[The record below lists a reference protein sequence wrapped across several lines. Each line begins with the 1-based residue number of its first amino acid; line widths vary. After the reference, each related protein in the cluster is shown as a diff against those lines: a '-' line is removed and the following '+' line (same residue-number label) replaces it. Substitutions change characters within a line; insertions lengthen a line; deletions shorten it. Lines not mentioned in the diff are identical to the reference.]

1 MVTALITPQLN
12 LCRSVELS
20 PSLRFCAGEHQ
31 APRARSPFSLHPTSR
46 RCSPRALLALGRSLP
61 PGGTSP
67 LELGSSRCDAASGTV
82 RIQPPGQRRSLGTL
96 RSPRTHEQHSLPR
109 EGQSPGWQVWISPPP
124 ASPAFAVLEGER
136 GVGGRGEPP
145 PPALSRLRSPQV
157 ARRRGCGAGDTSAS
171 CLPVPEG
178 RGLLSAGCAVERV
191 SQPQL
196 GFSLKSMGEGGET
209 RG

>member
-12 LCRSVELS
+12 LCRSVE
-20 PSLRFCAGEHQ
+20 
-31 APRARSPFSLHPTSR
+31 
-46 RCSPRALLALGRSLP
+46 RALSLASFLRRQTAISSSPVSLLPASHLPPVFPEGSALGRSLL
-61 PGGTSP
+61 PGETSP
-67 LELGSSRCDAASGTV
+67 LELGSGRCDAASGTV

-96 RSPRTHEQHSLPR
+96 RSPRTHERHSLPC

-145 PPALSRLRSPQV
+145 PPAFSRLRSPQV
-157 ARRRGCGAGDTSAS
+157 ARRRGWGAGDTSAS

-191 SQPQL
+191 SQLQL
-196 GFSLKSMGEGGET
+196 GFFLKSTGEGGET